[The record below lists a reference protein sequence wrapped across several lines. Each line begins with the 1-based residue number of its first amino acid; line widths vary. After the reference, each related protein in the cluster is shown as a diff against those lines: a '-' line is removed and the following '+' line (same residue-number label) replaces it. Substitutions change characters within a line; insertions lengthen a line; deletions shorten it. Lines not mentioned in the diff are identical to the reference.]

1 MASVELRQ
9 LRYFEVVAREG
20 HLTRAAGLLG
30 IRPTSLSQ
38 QIIALEREL
47 GAPLFH
53 RTPGGMAP
61 TDAGRALLPYAR
73 RSLAAA
79 EAGARAVHRV
89 ADGDRAWRVGVTPG
103 APAGVVASLRTHAGD
118 ADLRDLPVSR
128 QLARLRD
135 GTLDMG
141 LVVLPADTGDLEIR
155 VVGDVPLG
163 VLMASRHPL
172 AARDELDWGDLRD
185 QDLLWFDRDLA
196 PGYHDAM
203 LDAFHAAGWRP
214 RRVRPGPPRRS
225 LFAAELAHTP
235 SLVAMR
241 PHRDEAVGADLTWRP
256 LPNAPRLRHA
266 LVWDPSHPSA
276 ARLRALA
283 AELAAEAGPHADEGT
298 PRGRAADHPG

>member
-1 MASVELRQ
+1 MELRQ
-9 LRYFEVVAREG
+9 LRYFEAVAREE
-20 HLTRAAGLLG
+20 HLTRAAEILG

-61 TDAGRALLPYAR
+61 TGAGRALLPYAR
-73 RSLAAA
+73 RCLDAA
-79 EAGARAVHRV
+79 EAGARAVRHA

-103 APAGVVASLRTHAGD
+103 APAGVVASLRAHAGD

-141 LVVLPADTGDLEIR
+141 LVVLPADTGDLEVH

-163 VLMASRHPL
+163 ALMASGHPL
-172 AARDELDWGDLRD
+172 AARGELDWSDLRD

-203 LDAFHAAGWRP
+203 LDAFHTAGWRP
-214 RRVRPGPPRRS
+214 RHIRPGPPRRS

-241 PHRDEAVGADLTWRP
+241 PRRDESVGAGLTWRR

-276 ARLRALA
+276 ARLRT
-283 AELAAEAGPHADEGT
+283 LAAEAGPHTGEGT
-298 PRGRAADHPG
+298 PRGRAAGLPG